1 MKILKLLIF
10 ANMLYGNGF
19 ESNNSYTRDIKNIFS
34 TKHIREYINYPNIVK
49 DYSISGISV
58 VEFIVHSSGDI
69 DNIEIIKSIGEPFD
83 KEIMIGLEKIK
94 SEILVGY
101 KISEQ
106 FKYRLPIYFK
116 N

>member
-19 ESNNSYTRDIKNIFS
+19 ESNNSYTRDLKNIFS
-34 TKHIREYINYPNIVK
+34 TKNIREYINYPNIVK